1 MFPSPLF
8 RICIIISFHLF
19 SFIIL
24 SMFLEKIK
32 EQKNLKGCHE
42 FCHYFS
48 LKKAKLSSLG
58 MKNYNEEKITR
69 FQNEYTMSG
78 SVISSTYLFII
89 S

>member
-32 EQKNLKGCHE
+32 EQKNLKGCHNL
-42 FCHYFS
+42 CHFS
-48 LKKAKLSSLG
+48 LKNAKLSSLG
-58 MKNYNEEKITR
+58 MKNYKEEKITR